1 MSNKA
6 SDIVK
11 TLSPLYGEAGAR
23 EVALAAVEK
32 GHAENDLG
40 APPAIDNEVVVQVI
54 KSLTEGKV
62 QLPQAAAPGTTQVNI
77 QHSAAAAA
85 SADNDL
91 EVTVAAMQGTL
102 EGMANKLDA
111 VIVHLNKSFASIGQ
125 VLGMVSGG
133 VNAVGGHVVETN
145 SQVVELKKSLEA
157 RRAPRT
163 ITGAQPEP
171 NLNDRA
177 LNETLAAGASEVQE
191 RLKLHEVIQVEIA
204 KSVELERVNPGSQKA
219 RLKQLGDAGLALTRP
234 IPTRDIASTYNIQL
248 PA

>member
-40 APPAIDNEVVVQVI
+40 APPAIDNEIVVQVI

-62 QLPQAAAPGTTQVNI
+62 QVPAAAATGTTQVNI
-77 QHSAAAAA
+77 QHSAAA

-102 EGMANKLDA
+102 EGMASKLDA

-125 VLGMVSGG
+125 VLGMVTGG
-133 VNAVGGHVVETN
+133 VNAVGGHIVETGA
-145 SQVVELKKSLEA
+145 QVVELKKSLEA
-157 RRAPRT
+157 KRAPRT
-163 ITGAQPEP
+163 VTGAQAEP

-177 LNETLAAGASEVQE
+177 LSETLAAGSAEVQD
-191 RLKLHEVIQVEIA
+191 RLKLQEVIQVELA
-204 KSVELERVNPGSQKA
+204 KSVELERVQPGTQKA
-219 RLKQLGDAGLALTRP
+219 RLKQLGEAGLALTRP
-234 IPTRDIASTYNIQL
+234 IPARDIASTYNIQL